1 MQWFLFTVWFLIWKV
16 CLNNLVAVAFCKKS
30 ASTVCE
36 TSCCHKLRAYDAQTS
51 PTWLSIFQSK
61 WKCLPNTVDVLFP
74 YLIWDTNNTSNACQL
89 HAHSMKL
96 ISMHGMTFTCCM
108 NHSCLKITVR
118 VLWVDIDGLKRQM
131 ALWIIMRANR
141 LAVYLHCQFL
151 GTEQKLSVMP
161 CISKGKFR
169 LVRHSSIP
177 VCCQSLLWCRA
188 LERNLIIREQTFT
201 MNQYRRTGQNLC
213 LFLSQSQ

>member
-1 MQWFLFTVWFLIWKV
+1 MCLVNTQFQSEYYVWKKNCLFLMQWFLFTVWFLIWKV

-141 LAVYLHCQFL
+141 LRQIKKMKRNKK
-151 GTEQKLSVMP
+151 Q
-161 CISKGKFR
+161 
-169 LVRHSSIP
+169 LVKS
-177 VCCQSLLWCRA
+177 
-188 LERNLIIREQTFT
+188 
-201 MNQYRRTGQNLC
+201 NQI
-213 LFLSQSQ
+213 